1 MKNVIIRINDISD
14 IDTSKISVYDL
25 NNRYVDTH
33 GTMFGLRYNK
43 GAHKIEVIKIVRT
56 HEKNA
61 ASYQQ
66 KIIQKKRDQ
75 NDLSASG
82 EELHFSS
89 EGIVS
94 DDEGNIYNPEGFVE
108 KTMEMAK
115 THRERLKG
123 IMMNIRNSNVITKEN
138 KTESN
143 QLEDIFRNID
153 IDGMQGIENLM
164 NYQKE
169 LINYPRSLTYYQ
181 AKMDDR
187 GREII
192 DTLASGNKKVM
203 RFIYLAEMLDNIT
216 RLYKNID
223 RIVKTLK
230 AFFDE
235 KNLDDAKW
243 ISTHERQSF
252 KDGMVSISTTIKE
265 IETLLDDLK
274 DLDEYTYNMEHYK

>member
-43 GAHKIEVIKIVRT
+43 GARKIEVIKIVRT

-61 ASYQQ
+61 ASFQQ
-66 KIIQKKRDQ
+66 KIIHKKRDQ
-75 NDLSASG
+75 GDMPQPGDDLQLHG
-82 EELHFSS
+82 EDGPS
-89 EGIVS
+89 E
-94 DDEGNIYNPEGFVE
+94 DAEGFYNPESFIE

-153 IDGMQGIENLM
+153 IDGMQGIDNLV

-187 GREII
+187 GRAII
-192 DTLASGNKKVM
+192 DTLASGNRKVI

-216 RLYKNID
+216 RLYRNID
-223 RIVKTLK
+223 RMIKALK

-243 ISTHERQSF
+243 VSTHERQSF
-252 KDGMVSISTTIKE
+252 KDGMVSINTTINE

-274 DLDEYTYNMEHYK
+274 QLEEYTFTLEHYT